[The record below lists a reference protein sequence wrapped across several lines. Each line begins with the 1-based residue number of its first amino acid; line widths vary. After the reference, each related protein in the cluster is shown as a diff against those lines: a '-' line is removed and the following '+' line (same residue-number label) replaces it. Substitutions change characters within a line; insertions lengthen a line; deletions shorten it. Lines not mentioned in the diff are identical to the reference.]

1 MAVITFIAVSCSP
14 QIKLARQFVNKSS
27 QFKVLVFVPEFVYK
41 NNLNTQIVDSLN
53 ITDEEERNSM
63 LWEQSHFFKEISD
76 SVFIDNYIMGYKTE
90 LEKYS
95 ITVFDEKSAAD
106 FFSEDSNT
114 YLINIAQIEIEE
126 EDYEYRDE
134 EEYYDYVYF
143 HDHLLKAINVNTW
156 FEINK
161 LNDSLSGEN
170 VFYATNTITD
180 DLNSS
185 YDYNV
190 FDGKVEYFYEVDSL
204 TLPKLYEYVFL
215 LGRIYA
221 TYTFDFMMNQ
231 SIQKNLDYPVKKE
244 ELLRYNPNSSSFF
257 YAGENRFVGMDE

>member
-1 MAVITFIAVSCSP
+1 MMLKPFKFFMLMGVVAIIAVSCSP
-14 QIKLARQFVNKSS
+14 QIKLARQFVERSS
-27 QFKVLVFVPEFVYK
+27 QFKVLVLTPQFVYK

-63 LWEQSHFFKEISD
+63 LWEQSHFFKEIDD
-76 SVFIDNYIMGYKTE
+76 SLFIANYILGYKTE
-90 LEKYS
+90 LEKYD
-95 ITVFDEKSAAD
+95 IQVFDGKSMEG

-143 HDHLLKAINVNTW
+143 HDHLLKAVNVNTW
-156 FEINK
+156 FEINQVD
-161 LNDSLSGEN
+161 DSATKEN
-170 VFYATNTITD
+170 IFYATNTITD

-190 FDGKVEYFYEVDSL
+190 L
-204 TLPKLYEYVFL
+204 TEK
-215 LGRIYA
+215 
-221 TYTFDFMMNQ
+221 
-231 SIQKNLDYPVKKE
+231 
-244 ELLRYNPNSSSFF
+244 
-257 YAGENRFVGMDE
+257 